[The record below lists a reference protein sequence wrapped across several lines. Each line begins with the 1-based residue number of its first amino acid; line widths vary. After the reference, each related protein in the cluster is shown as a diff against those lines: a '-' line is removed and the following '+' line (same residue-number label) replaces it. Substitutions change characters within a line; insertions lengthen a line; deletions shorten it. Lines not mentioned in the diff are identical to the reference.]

1 MGIDKG
7 GGIQHVKMKEKTRK
21 VCYERVKPLLQTE
34 LKAQNKIDA
43 ANTLAIPVA
52 TYSFN
57 IINCISEDTRQMGTK
72 IQKLFT
78 LNRMHHLK
86 VDVNRM
92 YVPTPEGGRGMI
104 ILEMCFKKRTIGLNS
119 YLESADDW
127 VLYVVIQH
135 EKKKTPFSC

>member
-1 MGIDKG
+1 M
-7 GGIQHVKMKEKTRK
+7 QHVKMKEKTRK

-43 ANTLAIPVA
+43 VNTLAIPVA